1 MLSQC
6 TTLEEMISHCSSKE
20 HRDAERDGDEGSM
33 SVASVGLLRSKLG
46 KLRKE
51 IAAEEEV
58 EKSIQEKLRVK
69 LP

>member
-1 MLSQC
+1 
-6 TTLEEMISHCSSKE
+6 
-20 HRDAERDGDEGSM
+20 M
-33 SVASVGLLRSKLG
+33 SVASVGLLHSKLG